1 MAYGGS
7 GSAVG
12 EHCGE
17 SAREAFRDN
26 RAGATAREWIF
37 GGGDG
42 GNRREI
48 AGKTIGKNARE
59 ATGKSTRKTPGKNPR
74 EKPPGKTSG
83 ENLRG

>member
-1 MAYGGS
+1 MAYGES

-26 RAGATAREWIF
+26 RAGTTAREWIF
-37 GGGDG
+37 GEGDG

-48 AGKTIGKNARE
+48 AGKNH
-59 ATGKSTRKTPGKNPR
+59 R
-74 EKPPGKTSG
+74 EKCQRGHREKHPESLS
-83 ENLRG
+83 ENRPEKLPEKPRK

>member
-1 MAYGGS
+1 MAYGES

-26 RAGATAREWIF
+26 RAEATAREWIF

-59 ATGKSTRKTPGKNPR
+59 AIGKSTRKASR
-74 EKPPGKTSG
+74 KTA
-83 ENLRG
+83 RK